1 MHLLKIYVDSSNQ
14 ELKDAY
20 IEAAKQHN
28 TQQESLTPD
37 SGFDLLVPGF
47 LIMSTNGYHVQTIN
61 FQVKCAL
68 VSDDNAYAYS
78 GYYLY
83 PRSSLSSTP
92 LRLANSVGIIDSG
105 YRGHIKAAFDTLY
118 PKQSEQRTACDV
130 SKFTRLV
137 QLCAPDLGFMRVV
150 IVDSLDELGGATM
163 RCEGGFG
170 STGGTIGQPI
180 ASSVV

>member
-47 LIMSTNGYHVQTIN
+47 LELSTTEYNVQKID

-68 VSDDNAYAYS
+68 VSDDNDYAFS

-105 YRGHIKAAFDTLY
+105 YRGHIKAAFDVIR
-118 PKQSEQRTACDV
+118 PMACYYTIHR
-130 SKFTRLV
+130 FTRLV
-137 QLCAPDLGFMRVV
+137 QLCAPNLGFMRVV

-170 STGGTIGQPI
+170 STGGTIEQQPI